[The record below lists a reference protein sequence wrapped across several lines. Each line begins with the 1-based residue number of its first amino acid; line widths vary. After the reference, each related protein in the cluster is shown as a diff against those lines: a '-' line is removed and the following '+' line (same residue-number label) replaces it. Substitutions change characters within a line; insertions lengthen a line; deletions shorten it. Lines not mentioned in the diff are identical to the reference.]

1 VADDEK
7 LEAGNAA
14 AEAETPAAEPEAV
27 AAEAPVA
34 EAETAVEA
42 PVEEAAAVA
51 KPKATR
57 TRKPKAD
64 TETETEAADA
74 VEEQVVEETPTAAP
88 KKAPAKAK
96 AAAPKKAKAKE
107 KAERGT
113 YVRTPAS
120 PSEPGQ
126 RRERRGVVVSSVEDK
141 TITVRVDVM
150 MAHPKYKKIMRRSLK
165 LRVHDEGN
173 TANAGDVV
181 RVVEC
186 KPMSKTKRWRL
197 VEIVEV
203 AK

>member
-1 VADDEK
+1 MADDEK

-27 AAEAPVA
+27 ADEAPVA
-34 EAETAVEA
+34 EVETAVEA
-42 PVEEAAAVA
+42 PVEEAAAEE

-57 TRKPKAD
+57 TRKPKA
-64 TETETEAADA
+64 ETADA
-74 VEEQVVEETPTAAP
+74 VAETAAEEKPKAAP

-96 AAAPKKAKAKE
+96 ATAPKKAKE

-113 YVRTPAS
+113 YVRTPAG
-120 PSEPGQ
+120 PSDQGQ

>member
-1 VADDEK
+1 MADVQKDEAV
-7 LEAGNAA
+7 ESA
-14 AEAETPAAEPEAV
+14 AEAETPAVTTAEVEAPTAEVAAEVVAEVAPEAEPE
-27 AAEAPVA
+27 E
-34 EAETAVEA
+34 
-42 PVEEAAAVA
+42 

-57 TRKPKAD
+57 ARAPKADADAAKPKA
-64 TETETEAADA
+64 
-74 VEEQVVEETPTAAP
+74 
-88 KKAPAKAK
+88 KAPAKK
-96 AAAPKKAKAKE
+96 AGPNPASTPKNRVKPE
-107 KAERGT
+107 PGP
-113 YVRTPAS
+113 YVRTPAG
-120 PSEPGQ
+120 PSAQGQ

-165 LRVHDEGN
+165 LRVHDEAN

>member
-1 VADDEK
+1 MADDEK

-27 AAEAPVA
+27 ADEAPVA
-34 EAETAVEA
+34 EVETAVEA

-57 TRKPKAD
+57 TRKPKA
-64 TETETEAADA
+64 ETETADA
-74 VEEQVVEETPTAAP
+74 VEEPVAEATPAAAP

-113 YVRTPAS
+113 YVRTPAG
-120 PSEPGQ
+120 PSDQGQ